1 MSTTTKKAVV
11 TGGAGF
17 IGSHITDALLAEGY
31 EVHVI
36 DNLSGGKRE
45 QVPAGAVFHELDVLD
60 TKAITP
66 ILQGAEAVF
75 HEAALPRVQFS
86 IDYPLES
93 HAANVNGTVSVLV
106 AAKDAGVKRVVYA
119 ASGSAYGYQPV
130 LPFKED
136 MPANPVNPYGL
147 QKHIGELY
155 SKIFADIFGL
165 ETVALRYFN
174 VYGPRMDPSGPY
186 GLAIA
191 KFLQQRSE
199 GKPLTIVGDGEQTRD
214 FTHIRDIVRANV
226 AAMKSPKVGKGEVI
240 NIGTGRNVTV
250 NFLADLIGGEERV
263 TLPARQEAQHALA
276 DVTRAKEL
284 LEWEPT
290 VTLEQGIGELK
301 REWGIS

>member
-1 MSTTTKKAVV
+1 MSTTKKAVV

-17 IGSHITDALLAEGY
+17 IGSHIADALINEGY
-31 EVHVI
+31 ETHVV

-60 TKAITP
+60 TKALTP

-93 HAANVNGTVSVLV
+93 HAANVSGTVSVLV
-106 AAKDAGVKRVVYA
+106 AAKDAGVRRVVYA

-130 LPFKED
+130 LPFRED

-155 SKIFADIFGL
+155 SRVFADVFGI
-165 ETVALRYFN
+165 ETVSLRYFN

-191 KFLQQRSE
+191 KFLEQRSQ

-214 FTHIRDIVRANV
+214 FTHVRDVVRANL
-226 AAMKSPKVGKGEVI
+226 AAMKSAKVGKGEVI
-240 NIGTGRNVTV
+240 NVGTGRNVTV

-263 TLPARQEAQHALA
+263 TLPARTEAKDALA
-276 DVTRAKEL
+276 DVAKAKEL
-284 LEWEPT
+284 LDWEPS
-290 VTLEQGIGELK
+290 VTLEQGIEELK
-301 REWGIS
+301 REWGIA